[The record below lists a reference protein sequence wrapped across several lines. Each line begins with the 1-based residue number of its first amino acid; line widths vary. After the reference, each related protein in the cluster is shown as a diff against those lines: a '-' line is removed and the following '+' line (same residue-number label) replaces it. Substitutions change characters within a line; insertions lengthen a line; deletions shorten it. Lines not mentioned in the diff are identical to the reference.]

1 MDVKVRF
8 GIGAEPV
15 ISQTAEYALRA
26 MAHLAR
32 KPEQPATNQEI
43 AEATQVPSGYLAKV
57 LQGLARAGLIVSRRG
72 TKGGFVLARH
82 PDEISILEVLQAV
95 DPIRRI
101 EACPLGLAEHAERLC
116 PLHRRLDEAYSLV
129 EETFRNTTLADV
141 ADPTTPSL
149 RAGLD

>member
-1 MDVKVRF
+1 
-8 GIGAEPV
+8 
-15 ISQTAEYALRA
+15 
-26 MAHLAR
+26 MAHLAHS
-32 KPEQPATNQEI
+32 PEQPATNQEI

-72 TKGGFVLARH
+72 TKGGFVLARR

-141 ADPTTPSL
+141 ADPATPSL
-149 RAGLD
+149 RARLD